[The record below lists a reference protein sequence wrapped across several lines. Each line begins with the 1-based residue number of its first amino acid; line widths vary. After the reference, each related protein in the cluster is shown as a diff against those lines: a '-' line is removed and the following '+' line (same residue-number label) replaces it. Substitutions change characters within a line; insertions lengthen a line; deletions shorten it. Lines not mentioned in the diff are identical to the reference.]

1 MDGGAT
7 SPQVFHGRVLVEVQG
22 ARPLEAPK
30 NLHLTVPK
38 SWSNI
43 AQQYV
48 DGYAFFHVHC
58 SSKSQENPKG
68 PKFSIFKFR
77 IRKNV
82 HVLHKCGWSSYVSKN
97 DYNICKRKEF
107 KIQNSSKVNVEDLWI
122 EITNN
127 FGDRYVVS
135 VRYRHP
141 RGNVDLFTE
150 QLESSLSKIENDRT
164 VKHNILTE
172 GFNIDLIK
180 FDINNNTNEYL
191 NTVIKNGFIPTILL
205 QTRVSSH
212 TCTLIDHIFYLS
224 RNSWIQVSSGNLM
237 TDMSDH
243 FANFLILHSS
253 AKSKLADRPEVRI
266 LSNKNKKNFKRL
278 IGKIK
283 TMWFKLGK
291 N

>member
-1 MDGGAT
+1 M
-7 SPQVFHGRVLVEVQG
+7 EVQG
-22 ARPLEAPK
+22 ARPQEAPK

-43 AQQYV
+43 AQQCV

-58 SSKSQENPKG
+58 SSQENPKG
-68 PKFSIFKFR
+68 PEFSIFKFL

-82 HVLHKCGWSSYVSKN
+82 YVLHKCGWSSFVRKN
-97 DYNICKRKEF
+97 DYNICERKEF
-107 KIQNSSKVNVEDLWI
+107 KIQNSSKVNVEDLWT

-141 RGNVDLFTE
+141 RGNVNLFTE

-164 VKHNILTE
+164 VKHNILTG

-205 QTRVSSH
+205 QTRVTSH

-224 RNSWIQVSSGNLM
+224 RNSRIQVSSGNLM

-243 FANFLILHSS
+243 FTKNFLILHSS
-253 AKSKLADRPEVRI
+253 AKSKLADRPKVRI
-266 LSNKNKKNFKRL
+266 FSNKDKNNLKRL

-283 TMWFKLGK
+283 TMSGSNWVKLK
-291 N
+291 ELN